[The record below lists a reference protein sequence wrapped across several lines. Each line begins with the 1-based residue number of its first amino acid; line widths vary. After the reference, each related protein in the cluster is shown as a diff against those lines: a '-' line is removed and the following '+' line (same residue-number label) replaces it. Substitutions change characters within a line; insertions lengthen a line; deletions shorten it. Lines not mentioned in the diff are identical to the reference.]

1 MLRVKL
7 ALGIYASFIV
17 WGYLQERTSSTDY
30 LGNDGVTRRW
40 KSILV
45 QNLMMALVS
54 MACSAAAMRYHGQT
68 NTAPARLFWPVAF
81 SNTIASPFG
90 YASLRYI
97 SFPLLTLAKASKLIP
112 IMAMGLLVGGRR
124 YKPSEYMAAVLIT
137 AGIAMF
143 TFKPGKAGNQ
153 AATNQNLGL
162 FLVAINLG
170 LDGYTNA
177 RQESI
182 FKETKCK
189 PFAMMFNV
197 NAWSAALLAGWLG
210 ATFLVSGS
218 ESELARALAF
228 TAVSPEILWHVLLF
242 SLSGAVGQTFIFTS
256 MEEQG
261 AVATTTICLT
271 RKFFSILLSI
281 VAYSHAVKPLQWAGI
296 VVVFGGLALQA
307 FAKTTKN
314 KGKQKGE

>member
-1 MLRVKL
+1 M
-7 ALGIYASFIV
+7 G
-17 WGYLQERTSSTDY
+17 
-30 LGNDGVTRRW
+30 
-40 KSILV
+40 
-45 QNLMMALVS
+45 ALVS

-210 ATFLVSGS
+210 VSFLVSGN